1 MKTIFFTGKGGVG
14 KSTISATCAWQL
26 SELGYSTLLISIDP
40 AHNIADIFNTSVGH
54 KKSKFGKNLYLQEA
68 NLDKAASDYIE
79 QNIDVLSEV
88 YSYTRAF
95 NFDMYFKVLRYSP
108 GVEEYASLTILEEVL
123 RTEKGFDYVVF
134 DTPPTG
140 LTLRIL
146 ALPNISITWVDRL
159 RRIRKQ
165 ILEKRHT
172 IHNITGKYNEEGF
185 RLAYDEK
192 DDTVMRK
199 LNDIWQRYVNVYKEL
214 KGKDNSIA
222 VVFNPDYL
230 SLKESQRILVG
241 LNDLQLP
248 LRAGFNNKF
257 EDRLVET
264 ADSVEKELF
273 GENPNGVHIARVPLN
288 PDVDRNNSYRIEFD
302 VTEAFR

>member
-14 KSTISATCAWQL
+14 KSSLSATCAWQL
-26 SELGYSTLLISIDP
+26 SEKGYKTLLVSLDP
-40 AHNIADIFNTSVGH
+40 AHNVGDIFEAEVGH
-54 KKSKFGKNLYLQEA
+54 KKSKFSANLFLQEA
-68 NLDKAASDYIE
+68 NLDKAASTYIE
-79 QNIDVLSEV
+79 QNIDILTQV

-108 GVEEYASLTILEEVL
+108 GVEEYASLTILEEIL
-123 RTEKGFDYVVF
+123 RKETDLDYVVF

-159 RRIRKQ
+159 RRIRRQ

-172 IHNITGKYNEEGF
+172 IHNITGKYSEEGF

-192 DDTVMRK
+192 DDAVMQK
-199 LNDIWQRYVNVYKEL
+199 LNEIWQRYVNVYKAL
-214 KGKDNSIA
+214 KGENNSIA

-230 SLKESQRILVG
+230 SLRESQRIMVG
-241 LNDLQLP
+241 LKDLNLP
-248 LRAGFNNKF
+248 LRAGFNNKY
-257 EDRLVET
+257 EEKLLDRAERVER
-264 ADSVEKELF
+264 ELF
-273 GENPNGVHIARVPLN
+273 GDTTNGSVRIRRVPLESSGR
-288 PDVDRNNSYRIEFD
+288 PDTYRMDFD
-302 VTEAFR
+302 VAEALL

>member
-14 KSTISATCAWQL
+14 KSTLSATCAWQL
-26 SELGYSTLLISIDP
+26 AEHGYKTLLLSIDP
-40 AHNIADIFNTSVGH
+40 AHNVADIFDTSVGH

-68 NLDKAASDYIE
+68 NLDKAASVYIE
-79 QNIDVLSEV
+79 QNIDILTEV
-88 YSYTRAF
+88 YSYTKAF
-95 NFDMYFKVLRYSP
+95 NFDTYFKVLRYSP
-108 GVEEYASLTILEEVL
+108 GVEEYASLTILEQTL
-123 RTEKGFDYVVF
+123 RNETDFDFIVF

-172 IHNITGKYNEEGF
+172 IHNITGKYSEEGF

-192 DDTVMRK
+192 DDAVMQK
-199 LNDIWQRYVNVYKEL
+199 LNEIWQRYVNVYKAL
-214 KGKDNSIA
+214 KGDDNSIA

-230 SLKESQRILVG
+230 SLRESQRILEG
-241 LNDLQLP
+241 LDDLYLP
-248 LRAGFNNKF
+248 LRAAFNNKY
-257 EDRLVET
+257 EDRLQDTAEEVER
-264 ADSVEKELF
+264 ELL
-273 GENPNGVHIARVPLN
+273 GANSKKVHVARVPL
-288 PDVDRNNSYRIEFD
+288 VAAERRNTYKNDFD
-302 VTEAFR
+302 VTAAFR

>member
-14 KSTISATCAWQL
+14 KSTLSAGCAWQL
-26 SELGYSTLLISIDP
+26 AEQGYKTLLVSLDP
-40 AHNIADIFNTSVGH
+40 AHNVGDIFNTAVGH
-54 KKSKFGKNLYLQEA
+54 KKSKFSSNLYLQEA
-68 NLDKAASDYIE
+68 DLDKAASTYIE
-79 QNIDVLSEV
+79 RNIDILTQV

-108 GVEEYASLTILEEVL
+108 GVEEYASLTILEEIL
-123 RTEKGFDYVVF
+123 RTETDMDYVVF

-159 RRIRKQ
+159 RRIRRQ

-172 IHNITGKYNEEGF
+172 IHNITGKYSEEGF

-192 DDTVMRK
+192 DDTVMQK
-199 LNDIWQRYVNVYKEL
+199 LNEIWQRYVNVYKAL
-214 KGKDNSIA
+214 KGDKNSVA

-230 SLKESQRILVG
+230 SLRESQRIITG
-241 LNDLQLP
+241 LKDLSLP
-248 LRAGFNNKF
+248 LRAGFNNKY
-257 EDRLVET
+257 EDRLITNAER
-264 ADSVEKELF
+264 VEKELF
-273 GENPNGVHIARVPLN
+273 GNNSENVSVKRVPVTDSTGEN
-288 PDVDRNNSYRIEFD
+288 AYKVSFD
-302 VTEAFR
+302 LTEAFR

>member
-14 KSTISATCAWQL
+14 KSTLSATCAWQL
-26 SELGYSTLLISIDP
+26 SEKGHKTLLISLDP
-40 AHNIADIFNTSVGH
+40 AHNVADIFDVAVGH
-54 KKSKFGKNLYLQEA
+54 KKSKFSDNLFLQEA
-68 NLDKAASDYIE
+68 NLDKAASTYIE
-79 QNIDVLSEV
+79 RNIDILTEV

-108 GVEEYASLTILEEVL
+108 GVEEYASLTILEETL
-123 RTEKGFDYVVF
+123 RTETDFDYVVF

-159 RRIRKQ
+159 RRIRRQ

-172 IHNITGKYNEEGF
+172 IHNITGKYSEEGF

-192 DDTVMRK
+192 DDSVMQK
-199 LNDIWQRYVNVYKEL
+199 LNEIWQRYVNVYKSL
-214 KGKDNSIA
+214 KGENNSIA

-230 SLKESQRILVG
+230 SLRESQRILEG
-241 LNDLQLP
+241 LKDLNLP
-248 LRAGFNNKF
+248 LRAGFNNKYL
-257 EDRLVET
+257 ERLQET
-264 ADSVEKELF
+264 ANEVEGELF
-273 GENPNGVHIARVPLN
+273 GENTDGVHVLRVPL
-288 PDVDRNNSYRIEFD
+288 SGIERRDTYKIDFD
-302 VTEAFR
+302 VTQAFL